1 MFQASKPS
9 LNAEQS
15 GTSHP
20 TPPTNAVAH
29 PQPASSDSAAQV
41 QPESEEAKFKFQ
53 QGTQANKAEHYDE
66 AYESFSQGLSLA
78 TTLELRSALLVSR
91 GVSLCAMKR
100 FEEALVDAEDCIRL
114 RKSWARSF
122 TSQAAA
128 LHGLGRTDEAER
140 ATRLATALS
149 HLKQDPKNEVCRS

>member
-1 MFQASKPS
+1 MFQAPKPS

-20 TPPTNAVAH
+20 NPPTNAVAH
-29 PQPASSDSAAQV
+29 PQPDSVAQS
-41 QPESEEAKFKFQ
+41 QPESEGVKFKFQ
-53 QGTQANKAEHYDE
+53 QGTPANKAEHYDE
-66 AYESFSQGLSLA
+66 AYKSFSQGLSLT

-122 TSQAAA
+122 TSQRPCMVLAGQITS
-128 LHGLGRTDEAER
+128 LHR
-140 ATRLATALS
+140 
-149 HLKQDPKNEVCRS
+149 PRSPFCSWKFCSWKHGWEN